1 MQAEHR
7 AGCHA
12 VVVAGVI
19 SCDEVTMRFGRTV
32 AVDRL
37 TLPVESGEFL
47 GFLGPNGA
55 GKSTTIRMLLDLL
68 RLFGLDVDVVD
79 QLAATASAFLLALMF
94 GAVTLALGCAT
105 GRRTAAAGGA
115 SALAVAAYLLTS
127 LAGLVEGLRRFRPL
141 SPFWWYS
148 GNDPLRNGLSA
159 LHVALLVVVTACA
172 LSVAV
177 YTFVRRD
184 IH

>member
-1 MQAEHR
+1 
-7 AGCHA
+7 
-12 VVVAGVI
+12 
-19 SCDEVTMRFGRTV
+19 
-32 AVDRL
+32 
-37 TLPVESGEFL
+37 
-47 GFLGPNGA
+47 
-55 GKSTTIRMLLDLL
+55 
-68 RLFGLDVDVVD
+68 
-79 QLAATASAFLLALMF
+79 MF
-94 GAVTLALGCAT
+94 GSITLALGCAT
-105 GRRTAAAGGA
+105 GHRTAAAGGA

-127 LAGLVEGLRRFRPL
+127 LAGLVEGLRKFRPL

-159 LHVALLVVVTACA
+159 LHVALLVAVTVCA